1 MRKSLLKPNP
11 LGEGARIVGMRRVK
25 DQKYLSSQK
34 LYFLLDLIFKL
45 QNIGTCYEYIR

>member
-1 MRKSLLKPNP
+1 MRKSLLKPNS

-25 DQKYLSSQK
+25 DQKYRSSQE

-45 QNIGTCYEYIR
+45 QNVGTCY